1 MNKVSNN
8 KIQQLPDQ
16 SIFIVRLINFMKLFP
31 IYIIICILK
40 ISLLEIKWKHREL

>member
-16 SIFIVRLINFMKLFP
+16 SIFIVRLIIIMKLFP
-31 IYIIICILK
+31 IYIIIYILK
-40 ISLLEIKWKHREL
+40 ISLLEIKCKHREL